1 MEKVRQAIANQFVS
15 HTKRD
20 FVDVAQGK
28 QVLPLSLGMGLGT
41 ATVVANGTEVVFLL
55 HELPS

>member
-1 MEKVRQAIANQFVS
+1 MEKVREAIANQFVS

-20 FVDVAQGK
+20 FVDVTQGK

-41 ATVVANGTEVVFLL
+41 ATVVVNGTEVVFLL
-55 HELPS
+55 QELPS

>member
-1 MEKVRQAIANQFVS
+1 M
-15 HTKRD
+15 
-20 FVDVAQGK
+20 DVAQGK